1 MNQLSTK
8 PSKRLGI
15 PLNGRIDDTVTRR
28 QPFPIVGLN
37 VKALWARRI

>member
-8 PSKRLGI
+8 TSKRLGI
-15 PLNGRIDDTVTRR
+15 RLNGRIDDTVTRR
-28 QPFPIVGLN
+28 QPLPIVGLN

>member
-8 PSKRLGI
+8 TPERIGI
-15 PLNGRIDDTVTRR
+15 HLSGCADDTVTRR
-28 QPFPIVGLN
+28 QPLPIVGLN